1 MFFRKELMVMPWL
14 PRVVWLVLLILF
26 SVVEGATVGLVSIW
40 FAAGALVALLST
52 FFTANIWIQIT
63 LFLLVSLIT
72 MVIVRPL
79 ARKYVFP
86 TVVPTNA
93 DRVIGREAVVTE
105 DIDNLSGKGVAVVFG
120 VAWTAR
126 SETGAP
132 IPKGTTVTVKRIEGV
147 KLFVTPAQNG
157 KE

>member
-1 MFFRKELMVMPWL
+1 MSWL
-14 PRVVWLVLLILF
+14 PRVIWLVLLILF
-26 SVVEGATVGLVSIW
+26 AVAEGISVGLVSIW

-52 FFTANIWIQIT
+52 FFTANIWIQIA

-93 DRVIGREAVVTE
+93 DRVIGHEAVVTE
-105 DIDNLSGKGVAVVFG
+105 DIDNLSGKGVALVYG

-126 SETGAP
+126 SETGDP
-132 IPKGTTVTVKRIEGV
+132 IPKGTIVLVKRIDGV
-147 KLFVTPAQNG
+147 KLFVAPVQNR

>member
-1 MFFRKELMVMPWL
+1 MPWL
-14 PRVVWLVLLILF
+14 PRVIWLVLLILF
-26 SVVEGATVGLVSIW
+26 AIVEGATVGLVSIW
-40 FAAGALVALLST
+40 FAAGALVALLTT

-63 LFLLVSLIT
+63 LFLLVSLVT

-93 DRVIGREAVVTE
+93 DRVIGHQAVVTE
-105 DIDNLSGKGVAVVFG
+105 DIDNLSAKGVAVVFG

-126 SETGAP
+126 SETGDP
-132 IPKGTTVTVKRIEGV
+132 IPKGTTVLVKRIDGV
-147 KLFVTPAQNG
+147 KLFVAPVQNG

>member
-1 MFFRKELMVMPWL
+1 MSWL
-14 PRVVWLVLLILF
+14 PSAVWLVLLILF
-26 SVVEGATVGLVSIW
+26 AVVEGITVGLVTIW

-52 FFTANIWIQIT
+52 IFTANIWVQIT
-63 LFLLVSLIT
+63 LFLLVSLVAMAIL
-72 MVIVRPL
+72 RPL
-79 ARKYVFP
+79 ARKYVLP

-93 DRVIGREAVVTE
+93 DRVIGHEAVVTE
-105 DIDNLSGKGVAVVFG
+105 DIDNLSAKGVAVVFG

-126 SETGAP
+126 SETGKP

-147 KLFVTPAQNG
+147 KLFVTPTENG

>member
-1 MFFRKELMVMPWL
+1 MPWL
-14 PRVVWLVLLILF
+14 PRVIWLVLLILF
-26 SVVEGATVGLVSIW
+26 AIVEGVSVGLVSIW
-40 FAAGALVALLST
+40 FAAGALVALLTT

-72 MVIVRPL
+72 MVILRPL

-93 DRVIGREAVVTE
+93 DRVIGHEAVVTE
-105 DIDNLSGKGVAVVFG
+105 DIDNLSAKGIAVVFG

-132 IPKGTTVTVKRIEGV
+132 IPSGTTVIVKRIEGV
-147 KLFVTPAQNG
+147 KLFVAPVQNG